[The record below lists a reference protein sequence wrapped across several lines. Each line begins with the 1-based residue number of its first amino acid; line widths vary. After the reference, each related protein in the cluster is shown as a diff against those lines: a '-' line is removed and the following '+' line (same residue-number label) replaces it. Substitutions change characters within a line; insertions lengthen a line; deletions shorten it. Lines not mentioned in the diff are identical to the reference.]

1 MFNAFL
7 FERHEALGKG
17 GGGKVAWST
26 NLLFFSKQT
35 FLKVKFEWIA
45 PNLCWAVLKIILKK
59 LLRTLPA
66 PLSRIYL
73 FVIFWLVNI
82 RNSFYTHPTRYNIH
96 VDVPVWY

>member
-35 FLKVKFEWIA
+35 FFKVKFEWIA
-45 PNLCWAVLKIILKK
+45 PNLCWAVLKIIKK
-59 LLRTLPA
+59 KIITHFTRASVP
-66 PLSRIYL
+66 YL
-73 FVIFWLVNI
+73 FICYILACQY
-82 RNSFYTHPTRYNIH
+82 SQ
-96 VDVPVWY
+96 